1 MICRRLGPRVPFVA
15 LLSCTILL
23 SCSPVFIS
31 AAVVTLD
38 SMKIFKTHEWLPS
51 KPTVYFHCKGE
62 NKIILPD
69 VKETNVLYTFKG
81 EESWQSNEVQLNDFF
96 LRFGDSE
103 QLPEYFTSV
112 LHGCGDK
119 LAYRAAIA
127 CCVSCSY
134 GVFKLPLTELR
145 DVKCKRCGFYEK
157 DAIKSDEFDEW
168 EFCAS
173 DFTRSDGKYVHFR
186 EKEFNATFLCPDCV
200 SLAHGASDHS
210 AVVKIDSNEMHWA
223 IIMLISVLASVV
235 FIAGLV
241 SAYKWWQ
248 KRKRQQ
254 QQARFLKLFEEA
266 DDIEDELGIGPL
278 SHAI

>member
-1 MICRRLGPRVPFVA
+1 MGAARISGTMICRRLGPRVPFVA

-81 EESWQSNEVQLNDFF
+81 EESWQ
-96 LRFGDSE
+96 
-103 QLPEYFTSV
+103 
-112 LHGCGDK
+112 
-119 LAYRAAIA
+119 
-127 CCVSCSY
+127 
-134 GVFKLPLTELR
+134 PLTELR

-200 SLAHGASDHS
+200 SLAHASDHS

-223 IIMLISVLASVV
+223 IIVLISVLASVV